1 MKTAMNKSFDH
12 DKLHHPIHPCSF
24 STSSSP
30 REYQLLPVAHES
42 TTPRT
47 KPYSSSLNAALFP
60 ELHISLSRNQLLHAC
75 QKVRM
80 IDRISRRAEQRQT
93 TKGCAGWVRKT
104 RIQRRG
110 CGGCTSTQ
118 REGEWSPGAPSIF
131 IFFHP
136 YIFLLF
142 FFFLFRMNFLSNP
155 RRTRIL
161 FPFFAHFARF
171 FNSSDISWLVRML
184 IFGNQW
190 RGRPAGNRRR

>member
-1 MKTAMNKSFDH
+1 MNYN
-12 DKLHHPIHPCSF
+12 HPIHPCSF
-24 STSSSP
+24 LTSTSQ
-30 REYQLLPVAHES
+30 REYQLVPVAHEF

-80 IDRISRRAEQRQT
+80 IDRISRKAEQRQT

-110 CGGCTSTQ
+110 CAGCTSTQ
-118 REGEWSPGAPSIF
+118 REGERSPGAPSIF

-136 YIFLLF
+136 YIFLLSF
-142 FFFLFRMNFLSNP
+142 FFFFYFEWTFSPIPVELVFSFLFSPISLGFLIRP
-155 RRTRIL
+155 I
-161 FPFFAHFARF
+161 FPGSFAC
-171 FNSSDISWLVRML
+171 
-184 IFGNQW
+184 
-190 RGRPAGNRRR
+190 

>member
-142 FFFLFRMNFLSNP
+142 FFFFISNELSLQSPSNSYSLFFFR
-155 RRTRIL
+155 
-161 FPFFAHFARF
+161 PFRSVF
-171 FNSSDISWLVRML
+171 
-184 IFGNQW
+184 
-190 RGRPAGNRRR
+190 